1 MEKTPSSKVHEGESQ
16 TLCTLQA
23 PKDQDDR
30 KDRVSRCGA
39 HQEDEDRY
47 GYRDSSRESED
58 TSMYVLHTAFKQLQ
72 LHGAVLSLGICAEL
86 ERTHSESPRT
96 DGLLT
101 QRDGVES
108 TDNLS
113 TVGCG
118 DVPTNIGSQL
128 ASKVHRE
135 GNWTTST

>member
-1 MEKTPSSKVHEGESQ
+1 MEKEHSRKVHEGETR

-23 PKDQDDR
+23 PQDQDNR
-30 KDRVSRCGA
+30 TDRVSRGGA

-47 GYRDSSRESED
+47 GYRDSAWESAD
-58 TSMYVLHTAFKQLQ
+58 TYMYVLHTALKQLQ
-72 LHGAVLSLGICAEL
+72 LHRAVVSLGICAEL

-108 TDNLS
+108 TDTLS
-113 TVGCG
+113 TVGSG
-118 DVPTNIGSQL
+118 EVPTNIGSQL

>member
-1 MEKTPSSKVHEGESQ
+1 
-16 TLCTLQA
+16 
-23 PKDQDDR
+23 
-30 KDRVSRCGA
+30 
-39 HQEDEDRY
+39 
-47 GYRDSSRESED
+47 
-58 TSMYVLHTAFKQLQ
+58 MYVLHTALKQLQ
-72 LHGAVLSLGICAEL
+72 LHGAVVSLGICAEL

-108 TDNLS
+108 TDTLS

-118 DVPTNIGSQL
+118 ELPTNIGSQL